1 MQSNFLLVTLV
12 VALFLSAE
20 ALITARIGFGTRIV
34 NKLFCEVSDSSPAP
48 DATKGFGKPLE
59 KKSDEPVEKDAGTM
73 TYEAQQRRGIPEYNI
88 FMR

>member
-1 MQSNFLLVTLV
+1 MAYVHDAGAWSCDPCATSQRYSLP
-12 VALFLSAE
+12 
-20 ALITARIGFGTRIV
+20 
-34 NKLFCEVSDSSPAP
+34 SPAP